1 MVTHNVSL
9 MSYNAVNA
17 SAAIKSWE
25 AAEQRSSSKSR
36 VSSYQRREQNI
47 SNTMYNYLVELG
59 NSKTN
64 YGLPTTLKS
73 SQTTPLLLLL
83 LLHG

>member
-1 MVTHNVSL
+1 
-9 MSYNAVNA
+9 
-17 SAAIKSWE
+17 
-25 AAEQRSSSKSR
+25 
-36 VSSYQRREQNI
+36 
-47 SNTMYNYLVELG
+47 MYNYLVELG

-73 SQTTPLLLLL
+73 SQTTLLLLL